1 MIENLDHVGGAW
13 GPKKA
18 RQMDLLVKSVGKNG
32 GKLSMPRIAKKAGVS
47 TEFLTSLRGYDV
59 RYRGGT
65 KRYANRE
72 RVTVTRV
79 LEALGVT
86 EKEFLDQAAG
96 RLH

>member
-18 RQMDLLVKSVGKNG
+18 WQLDLLVKHAGQNG
-32 GKLSMPRIAKKAGVS
+32 DKLSMARLAKKAKVS
-47 TEFLTSLRGYDV
+47 TEFLASLRGYDV

-65 KRYANRE
+65 KHYANRE

>member
-18 RQMDLLVKSVGKNG
+18 WQMDLLVKHAGKNG

-47 TEFLTSLRGYDV
+47 PEFLSSLRGYDV
-59 RYRGGT
+59 RYRNGAKHYT
-65 KRYANRE
+65 NRE
-72 RVTVTRV
+72 RATVVRV
-79 LEALGVT
+79 LKALGMT
-86 EKEFLDQAAG
+86 EKEFLDRAEG